1 MDFLQTLSPAVGALL
16 IFFLRLINYSMD
28 TLRIMLTMRDKKL
41 LSWVLGFFESILFV
55 VVMGAVLNDLDDV
68 LKIAAYAGGFA
79 TGNVVGM
86 LIEKRL
92 AIGYSHISIIS
103 REQGKQIAG
112 VLREH
117 DFAVTEIPAQG
128 RDGKVTLLNCSV
140 QRKLSADVER
150 LALELDPEAFITCT
164 TPRFSECSLGSSSFQ
179 RNRRQKPR

>member
-1 MDFLQTLSPAVGALL
+1 MDFLQTVSPAVGALL
-16 IFFLRLINYSMD
+16 IFFLRLINYTMD

-150 LALELDPEAFITCT
+150 LALELDPEAFITVEDIV
-164 TPRFSECSLGSSSFQ
+164 PRQSGYWG
-179 RNRRQKPR
+179 RTGINR

>member
-16 IFFLRLINYSMD
+16 IFFLRLINYTMD

-68 LKIAAYAGGFA
+68 MKIAAYAGGFA

-103 REQGKQIAG
+103 REHNVNMRSISFDSNDGIF
-112 VLREH
+112 E
-117 DFAVTEIPAQG
+117 
-128 RDGKVTLLNCSV
+128 GKVMAYVHDADHLRSLMDKLRRVPSLNM
-140 QRKLSADVER
+140 VER
-150 LALELDPEAFITCT
+150 VD
-164 TPRFSECSLGSSSFQ
+164 S
-179 RNRRQKPR
+179 

>member
-1 MDFLQTLSPAVGALL
+1 LDFLQTVSPAVGALL
-16 IFFLRLINYSMD
+16 IFFLRLINYTMD

-68 LKIAAYAGGFA
+68 MKIAAYAGGFA

-150 LALELDPEAFITCT
+150 LALELDPEAFITVEDIV
-164 TPRFSECSLGSSSFQ
+164 PRQSGYWG
-179 RNRRQKPR
+179 RTGINR

>member
-16 IFFLRLINYSMD
+16 IFFLRLINYTMD

-68 LKIAAYAGGFA
+68 MKIAAYADGFA

-150 LALELDPEAFITCT
+150 LALELDPEAFITVEDIV
-164 TPRFSECSLGSSSFQ
+164 PRQSGYWG
-179 RNRRQKPR
+179 RTGINR

>member
-16 IFFLRLINYSMD
+16 IFFLRLINYTMD

-150 LALELDPEAFITCT
+150 LALELDPEAFITVEDIV
-164 TPRFSECSLGSSSFQ
+164 PRQSGYWG
-179 RNRRQKPR
+179 RTGINR

>member
-16 IFFLRLINYSMD
+16 IFFLRLINYTMD

-68 LKIAAYAGGFA
+68 MKIAAYAGGFA
-79 TGNVVGM
+79 TENVVGM

-150 LALELDPEAFITCT
+150 LALELDPEAFITVEDIV
-164 TPRFSECSLGSSSFQ
+164 PRQSGYWG
-179 RNRRQKPR
+179 RTGINR

>member
-16 IFFLRLINYSMD
+16 IFFLRLINYTMD

-68 LKIAAYAGGFA
+68 MKIAAYAGGFA

-128 RDGKVTLLNCSV
+128 RDDKVTLLNCSV

-150 LALELDPEAFITCT
+150 LALELDPEAFITVEDIV
-164 TPRFSECSLGSSSFQ
+164 PRQSGYWG
-179 RNRRQKPR
+179 RTGINR

>member
-1 MDFLQTLSPAVGALL
+1 LDFLQTLSPAVGALL
-16 IFFLRLINYSMD
+16 IFFLRLINYTMD

-68 LKIAAYAGGFA
+68 MKIAAYAGGFA

-150 LALELDPEAFITCT
+150 LALELDPEAFITVEDIV
-164 TPRFSECSLGSSSFQ
+164 PRQSGYWG
-179 RNRRQKPR
+179 RTGINR

>member
-1 MDFLQTLSPAVGALL
+1 MDFLQTVSPAVGALL
-16 IFFLRLINYSMD
+16 IFFLRLINYTMD

-68 LKIAAYAGGFA
+68 MKIAAYAGGFA

-150 LALELDPEAFITCT
+150 LALELDPEAFITVEDIV
-164 TPRFSECSLGSSSFQ
+164 PRQSGYWG
-179 RNRRQKPR
+179 RTGINR

>member
-16 IFFLRLINYSMD
+16 IFFLRLINYTMD

-150 LALELDPEAFITCT
+150 LALELDPEAFITVEDIV
-164 TPRFSECSLGSSSFQ
+164 PRQSGYWGRSGI
-179 RNRRQKPR
+179 NR

>member
-1 MDFLQTLSPAVGALL
+1 LDFLQTLSPAVGALL
-16 IFFLRLINYSMD
+16 IFFLRLINYTMD

-150 LALELDPEAFITCT
+150 LALELDPEAFITVEDIV
-164 TPRFSECSLGSSSFQ
+164 PRQSGYWG
-179 RNRRQKPR
+179 RTGINR

>member
-16 IFFLRLINYSMD
+16 IFFLRLINYTMD

-103 REQGKQIAG
+103 RERGKQIAG

-150 LALELDPEAFITCT
+150 LALELDPEAFITVEDIV
-164 TPRFSECSLGSSSFQ
+164 PRQSGYWG
-179 RNRRQKPR
+179 RTGINR

>member
-16 IFFLRLINYSMD
+16 IFFLRLINYTMD

-68 LKIAAYAGGFA
+68 MKIAAYAGGFA

-150 LALELDPEAFITCT
+150 LALELDPEAFITVEDIV
-164 TPRFSECSLGSSSFQ
+164 PRQSGYWG
-179 RNRRQKPR
+179 RTGINR

>member
-16 IFFLRLINYSMD
+16 IFFLRLINYTMD

-68 LKIAAYAGGFA
+68 MKIAAYAGGFA
-79 TGNVVGM
+79 TENVVGM

-150 LALELDPEAFITCT
+150 LALELDPGAFITVEDIV
-164 TPRFSECSLGSSSFQ
+164 PRQSGYWG
-179 RNRRQKPR
+179 RTGINR

>member
-1 MDFLQTLSPAVGALL
+1 LDFLQTVSPAVGALL
-16 IFFLRLINYSMD
+16 IFFLRLINYTMD

-150 LALELDPEAFITCT
+150 LALELDPEAFITVEDIV
-164 TPRFSECSLGSSSFQ
+164 PRQSGYWG
-179 RNRRQKPR
+179 RTGINR

>member
-68 LKIAAYAGGFA
+68 MKIAAYAGGFA

-150 LALELDPEAFITCT
+150 LALELDPEAFITVEDIV
-164 TPRFSECSLGSSSFQ
+164 PRQSGYWG
-179 RNRRQKPR
+179 RTGINR

>member
-1 MDFLQTLSPAVGALL
+1 
-16 IFFLRLINYSMD
+16 MD

-150 LALELDPEAFITCT
+150 LALELDPEAFITVEDIV
-164 TPRFSECSLGSSSFQ
+164 PRQSGYWG
-179 RNRRQKPR
+179 RTGINR

>member
-16 IFFLRLINYSMD
+16 IFFLRLINYTMD

-68 LKIAAYAGGFA
+68 MKIAAYAGGFA

-117 DFAVTEIPAQG
+117 DSAVTEIPAQG

-150 LALELDPEAFITCT
+150 LALELDPEAFITVEDIV
-164 TPRFSECSLGSSSFQ
+164 PRQSGYWG
-179 RNRRQKPR
+179 RTGINR